1 MGNALNNTNLGGFPK
16 EYNPRIHGAYQA
28 DRYYGTRTY
37 LIDGVHR
44 IYTIPVF
51 VNIELHV
58 HVFANFYQ
66 VSTCNIA
73 LPVYTKLI

>member
-1 MGNALNNTNLGGFPK
+1 MYNLPRLTFGAGEQGRHNQIVMGNALNNTNLGGFPK

-51 VNIELHV
+51 V
-58 HVFANFYQ
+58 
-66 VSTCNIA
+66 
-73 LPVYTKLI
+73 